1 MIGTRRGWGGSFRF
15 EFFARETMT
24 NTKRQNKT
32 LITATLFSDIPLVID
47 DPGPPRA
54 AKRLDG
60 DGEAKRGVPKAGPS
74 GAALPSK
81 GLAGA

>member
-1 MIGTRRGWGGSFRF
+1 MIGMPRGWGGSFRF
-15 EFFARETMT
+15 ESFARETMT

-47 DPGPPRA
+47 PGAPRT
-54 AKRLDG
+54 AKRLNG
-60 DGEAKRGVPKAGPS
+60 DGEAKRGVPRAGPS
-74 GAALPSK
+74 GSALPCK